1 MRNYVKSTILLILG
15 LMLVTF
21 TCPIIMHANNYVH
34 RDEYS
39 TLTVNRIHVVKWN
52 ESLDVISK
60 IYRISVE
67 EIMSVNNLT
76 TNKLRVKQKLTIPIQ
91 AAPGDVIYT
100 VKNGDSYYSIA
111 KNYAISV
118 KELMEYNYITSSNI
132 KIGDQ
137 LRIPVKGTHVKP
149 NSLVVQVS
157 VNDDTQDVDQGKDI
171 VSISQD
177 NVEVQNDISIS
188 DVDVNIPVSRRNQ
201 NNTFALIIANENYKR
216 ESNVPYAINDGSVF
230 RKYCQETIGIPQSNV
245 HYIEDATL
253 NDIRAELNWIRK
265 VSEVYEGEASLII
278 YYAGHGIPDEKTRES
293 YILPVDAYGSDIN
306 TAYSLQTLYST
317 LSEFPTKSTVVFL
330 DACFSGAQRSGEMLD
345 STRGVAIKAK
355 PYTPKGNVVVFSA
368 STGDETAFPYKD
380 QSHGMFTYFL
390 LKKLQ
395 ETQGM
400 VSLGELADY
409 IKINVSR
416 KAIVENSKSQTP
428 TILIS
433 NETNGNWINWK
444 L

>member
-1 MRNYVKSTILLILG
+1 MRNCVKSAILLKLS

-21 TCPIIMHANNYVH
+21 TCPIIILANSHTH
-34 RDEYS
+34 RDEYP
-39 TLTVNRIHVVKWN
+39 TLTVNKIHVVKWH
-52 ESLDVISK
+52 ESLDVISQ
-60 IYRISVE
+60 IYGTSVE
-67 EIMSVNNLT
+67 KIMSVNNLT
-76 TNKLRVKQKLTIPIQ
+76 TNKLKVKQKLIIPIQ

-100 VKNGDSYYSIA
+100 VKNGDSFYSIA
-111 KNYAISV
+111 KKHAISA
-118 KELMEYNYITSSNI
+118 KELMDYNFITSPNI
-132 KIGDQ
+132 KLGDQ
-137 LRIPVKGTHVKP
+137 LRIPVKGTQGKP
-149 NSLVVQVS
+149 NSQVVQVS
-157 VNDDTQDVDQGKDI
+157 IDDDMQDVGQEKDI
-171 VSISQD
+171 VSFSP
-177 NVEVQNDISIS
+177 NNREVQNNISIS

-230 RKYCQETIGIPQSNV
+230 RKYCLETIGIPQSNV

-265 VSEVYEGEASLII
+265 VSEVYGGDASLII
-278 YYAGHGIPDEKTRES
+278 YYAGHGIPDERTKES
-293 YILPVDAYGSDIN
+293 YILPVDAYGSDIT

-330 DACFSGAQRSGEMLD
+330 DACFSGSQRSGEMLD
-345 STRGVAIKAK
+345 SSRGVAIKAK
-355 PYTPKGNVVVFSA
+355 PNTPIGNMVVFSA
-368 STGDETAFPYKD
+368 STGDETAFPYTD

-395 ETQGM
+395 ETGGL

-409 IKINVSR
+409 IKTNVSR
-416 KAIVENSKSQTP
+416 KAIVENLKSQTP
-428 TILIS
+428 TIVTSDEI
-433 NETNGNWINWK
+433 NETWTKWK

>member
-1 MRNYVKSTILLILG
+1 MRNCVKSAILLKLS

-21 TCPIIMHANNYVH
+21 TCPIIILANSHTH
-34 RDEYS
+34 RDEYP
-39 TLTVNRIHVVKWN
+39 TLTVNKIHVVKWY
-52 ESLDVISK
+52 ESLDVISQ
-60 IYRISVE
+60 IYGTSVE
-67 EIMSVNNLT
+67 KIMSVNNLT
-76 TNKLRVKQKLTIPIQ
+76 TNKLKVKQKLIIPIQ

-100 VKNGDSYYSIA
+100 VKIGDSFYSIA
-111 KNYAISV
+111 KKHAISA
-118 KELMEYNYITSSNI
+118 KELMDYNFITSPNI
-132 KIGDQ
+132 KLGDQ
-137 LRIPVKGTHVKP
+137 LRIPVKGTQGKP
-149 NSLVVQVS
+149 NSQVVQVS
-157 VNDDTQDVDQGKDI
+157 IDDDMQDVGQEKDI
-171 VSISQD
+171 VSVSP
-177 NVEVQNDISIS
+177 NNREVQNNISIS

-230 RKYCQETIGIPQSNV
+230 RKYCLETIGIPQSNV

-265 VSEVYEGEASLII
+265 VSEVYGGDASLII
-278 YYAGHGIPDEKTRES
+278 YYAGHGIPDERTKES
-293 YILPVDAYGSDIN
+293 YILPVDAYGSDIT

-330 DACFSGAQRSGEMLD
+330 DACFSGSQRSGEMLD
-345 STRGVAIKAK
+345 SSRGVAIKAK
-355 PYTPKGNVVVFSA
+355 PNTPIGNMVVFSA
-368 STGDETAFPYKD
+368 STGDETAFPYTD

-395 ETQGM
+395 ETGGL

-409 IKINVSR
+409 IKTNVSR
-416 KAIVENSKSQTP
+416 KAIVENLKSQTP
-428 TILIS
+428 TIVTSDEI
-433 NETNGNWINWK
+433 NETWTKWK

>member
-21 TCPIIMHANNYVH
+21 TCPIIMHANNYVS

>member
-76 TNKLRVKQKLTIPIQ
+76 TNKLKVKQKLIIPIQ

-100 VKNGDSYYSIA
+100 VKNGDSFYSIA
-111 KNYAISV
+111 KNHSISA

>member
-1 MRNYVKSTILLILG
+1 MRNCVKSTILLKLG

-21 TCPIIMHANNYVH
+21 TCPIIIHANNYVS

-39 TLTVNRIHVVKWN
+39 TLTVNRIHIVKWN
-52 ESLDVISK
+52 ESLDVISQ
-60 IYRISVE
+60 IYGISVE
-67 EIMSVNNLT
+67 DIMSVNNLT
-76 TNKLRVKQKLTIPIQ
+76 TNKLKVKQKLIIPIQ

-100 VKNGDSYYSIA
+100 VKQGDSYYSIA
-111 KNYAISV
+111 KNYPISV
-118 KELMEYNYITSSNI
+118 KELMEYNYITSPNL

-137 LRIPVKGTHVKP
+137 LRIPVKGTHIKP
-149 NSLVVQVS
+149 NSQVVQVS
-157 VNDDTQDVDQGKDI
+157 INDDTQDVDTEKDI
-171 VSISQD
+171 VTVSQD
-177 NVEVQNDISIS
+177 NVEVQNNVSIS

-293 YILPVDAYGSDIN
+293 YILPVDAYGSDIS

-355 PYTPKGNVVVFSA
+355 PYTPKGNMVVFSA

-409 IKINVSR
+409 IKTNVSR
-416 KAIVENSKSQTP
+416 KAIVETSKSQTP

>member
-1 MRNYVKSTILLILG
+1 
-15 LMLVTF
+15 MLVTF
-21 TCPIIMHANNYVH
+21 TCPIIIHANNYVS

-39 TLTVNRIHVVKWN
+39 TLTVNRIHIVKWN
-52 ESLDVISK
+52 ESLDVISQ
-60 IYRISVE
+60 IYGISVE
-67 EIMSVNNLT
+67 DIMSVNNLT
-76 TNKLRVKQKLTIPIQ
+76 TNKLKVKQKLIIPIQ

-100 VKNGDSYYSIA
+100 VKQGDSYYSIA
-111 KNYAISV
+111 KNYPISV
-118 KELMEYNYITSSNI
+118 KELMEYNYITSPNL

-137 LRIPVKGTHVKP
+137 LRIPVKGTHIKP
-149 NSLVVQVS
+149 NSQVVQVS
-157 VNDDTQDVDQGKDI
+157 INDDTQDVDTEKDI
-171 VSISQD
+171 VTVSQD
-177 NVEVQNDISIS
+177 NVEVQNNVSIS

-293 YILPVDAYGSDIN
+293 YILPVDAYGSDIS

-355 PYTPKGNVVVFSA
+355 PYTPKGNMVVFSA

-409 IKINVSR
+409 IKTNVSR
-416 KAIVENSKSQTP
+416 KAIVETSKSQTP

>member
-1 MRNYVKSTILLILG
+1 
-15 LMLVTF
+15 MLVTF

>member
-1 MRNYVKSTILLILG
+1 
-15 LMLVTF
+15 MLVTF
-21 TCPIIMHANNYVH
+21 TCPIIIHANNYVS

-39 TLTVNRIHVVKWN
+39 TLTVNRIHIVKWN
-52 ESLDVISK
+52 ESLDVISQ
-60 IYRISVE
+60 IYGISVE
-67 EIMSVNNLT
+67 DIMSVNNLT
-76 TNKLRVKQKLTIPIQ
+76 TNKLKVKQKLIIPIQ

-100 VKNGDSYYSIA
+100 VKQGDSYYSIA
-111 KNYAISV
+111 KNYPISV
-118 KELMEYNYITSSNI
+118 KELMEYNYITSPNL

-137 LRIPVKGTHVKP
+137 LRIPVKGTHIKP
-149 NSLVVQVS
+149 NSQVVQVS
-157 VNDDTQDVDQGKDI
+157 INDDTQDVDTEKDI
-171 VSISQD
+171 VTVSQD
-177 NVEVQNDISIS
+177 NVEVQNNVSIS

-216 ESNVPYAINDGSVF
+216 ESKVPYAINDGSVF

-409 IKINVSR
+409 IKTNVSR
-416 KAIVENSKSQTP
+416 KAIVETSKSQTP